1 MVRTMKDKRFCKF
14 CGEEID
20 KDSIVCPKCGRQLK
34 LKKEEKEKEKENNSA
49 KEVTTNKK
57 EFYKEKWFMWLT
69 LIIFSPVGIFI
80 MWKFHPELKKN
91 VKIILSIVFGIF
103 FLFALTSGNSSNY
116 SNSSSNVDNTNS
128 SEINKTSV
136 EIIDFS
142 SMTKAD
148 IDTWCNE
155 KKIKCIYSTDY
166 SNTIAK
172 DKFISQSVESG
183 QSIYEGESVTITYSL
198 GKEPT
203 IEMKNALKK
212 AESYSSLMH
221 MSKKGIYEQLTS
233 EYGEGFDAAS
243 AQYAIDNLKADY
255 NANALAKAKSYRDT
269 MSMSKNAIYE
279 QLVSEYGEKFTA
291 SEAQYAIDHLDN

>member
-1 MVRTMKDKRFCKF
+1 MKDKKFCKF

-20 KDSIVCPKCGRQLK
+20 SECIVCPKCGRQIK
-34 LKKEEKEKEKENNSA
+34 LKKVEKEEKKSTKRSEPVKN
-49 KEVTTNKK
+49 
-57 EFYKEKWFMWLT
+57 EFYKEIWFMWVT
-69 LIIFSPVGIFI
+69 LVLFSPVGIFI

-91 VKIILSIVFGIF
+91 FKIIVSIVFAIF
-103 FLFALTSGNSSNY
+103 FLLVITSSGSSE
-116 SNSSSNVDNTNS
+116 SGTSTDSTNS
-128 SEINKTSV
+128 KNNPIVKKNPV

-142 SMTKAD
+142 TMTKAD
-148 IDTWCNE
+148 IDSWCSE
-155 KKIKCIYSTDY
+155 KKVKCIYSTEY
-166 SNTIAK
+166 SDTVAK
-172 DKFISQSVESG
+172 DKFISQSVTAG
-183 QSIYEGESVTITYSL
+183 KKIYEGESITIKYSL

-203 IEMKNALKK
+203 IEMRNALKK

-221 MSKKGIYEQLTS
+221 MSKRGIYDQLTS

-279 QLVSEYGEKFTA
+279 QLISEYGEKFTA